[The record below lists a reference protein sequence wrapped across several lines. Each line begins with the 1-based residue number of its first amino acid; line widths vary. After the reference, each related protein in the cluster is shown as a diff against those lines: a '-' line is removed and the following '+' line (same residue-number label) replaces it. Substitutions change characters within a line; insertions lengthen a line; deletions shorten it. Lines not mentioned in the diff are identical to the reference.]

1 MNKGSSKIV
10 ISITV
15 CLCLTFLLLGLY
27 SGRLSSQKRGEW
39 TGLHETDETI
49 HSWGG
54 KGKVHINNQQYDIE
68 GRAILQGGDGGS
80 IKVEAG
86 WHKPHEKTPPSHGLV
101 TADLKVKVKGDKQ
114 NSFLHHLT
122 NHRKGGEVSEGS
134 GLPQGDTIGD
144 DGEGQEPTDEE
155 KAWLEQVERILNG
168 DDIDN
173 YPFRNG
179 KYVWTGSENDSQQ
192 KTQQQDTNA
201 TDDDDDDSP
210 GGCFKNKPEHFSLS
224 RLVESFK
231 KVLNK
236 DGEIDMAMY
245 VNTNKELLKFFT
257 MMGTLFTFVTSEA
270 QNKINYLTGYLEGP
284 DGEDYKTLSSMVK
297 FETDNHIVNVK
308 VYEESGTRNFLRLH
322 RGLNFSLALCEG
334 LKNSK
339 PGDSIVK
346 IASDTYAST
355 VSQFHGWFL
364 RKAVQAAF
372 YLLPS
377 RDTFMGLLCDT
388 DEETTFKILN
398 ELAEVT
404 KPVYDRTQYIY
415 EKYNYLD
422 LP

>member
-10 ISITV
+10 ISICV

-86 WHKPHEKTPPSHGLV
+86 WHKPQEKTPPSRGLV
-101 TADLKVKVKGDKQ
+101 TADLKVK
-114 NSFLHHLT
+114 
-122 NHRKGGEVSEGS
+122 
-134 GLPQGDTIGD
+134 
-144 DGEGQEPTDEE
+144 
-155 KAWLEQVERILNG
+155 
-168 DDIDN
+168 
-173 YPFRNG
+173 
-179 KYVWTGSENDSQQ
+179 NDSQQ
-192 KTQQQDTNA
+192 KTQQQETNA
-201 TDDDDDDSP
+201 TDGDDDDDSP

-308 VYEESGTRNFLRLH
+308 EYEESGTRNFLRLH